1 MSLSI
6 QFQNSRFE
14 PNSTLWV
21 AFRERINKRKAM
33 PMTELPIIRSFR
45 DELDVEI
52 KFYEWPVANPKAV
65 IQIAHGLGEH
75 ARRYDQMAALLNRAG
90 FSVYAD
96 DHRGH
101 GQTGL
106 MQIAN
111 KQTKRLGSLG
121 VGGMDATFKQ
131 VAKFSKLIK
140 SENPGK
146 PLVILGH
153 SWGSFIAQKIINKN
167 SDLYDAVV
175 LSGSALT
182 MPGYLATG
190 DFNKVWKKLPG
201 STGYEWLSR
210 EVEVQKKFVDDP
222 LTFLAAAMQV
232 FGISNSLKLFGKPSK
247 KVRSDLPILVQVGEA
262 DPIGGEFSNKALV
275 EAYRKNSGSQD
286 IELFVYHDARH
297 EIYNELNKEEIIQDL
312 IDWINLR
319 IR

>member
-1 MSLSI
+1 
-6 QFQNSRFE
+6 
-14 PNSTLWV
+14 
-21 AFRERINKRKAM
+21 
-33 PMTELPIIRSFR
+33 MTELPIIRSFQ
-45 DELDVEI
+45 DEQGIEI
-52 KFYEWPVANPKAV
+52 KFYEWPVADPKAV

-75 ARRYDQMAALLNRAG
+75 ARRYDQMAAVLNRAG

-106 MQIAN
+106 GQIER
-111 KQTKRLGSLG
+111 KQIKKLGNLG
-121 VGGMDATFKQ
+121 QGGMDATFKQ
-131 VAKFSKLIK
+131 VLDFSKLIK

-146 PLVILGH
+146 PLIFIGH
-153 SWGSFIAQKIINKN
+153 SWGSFIAQKVINKS

-182 MPGYLATG
+182 MPGYLAAG

-210 EVEVQKKFVDDP
+210 DVEVQKKFVADP

-232 FGISNSLKLFGKPSK
+232 FGVANSLKLFGTPSK
-247 KVRSDLPILVQVGEA
+247 NVRSDLPILIQVGEA
-262 DPIGGEFSNKALV
+262 DPIGGEYSNKALV
-275 EAYRKNSGSQD
+275 EAYRKKSGIKD

-297 EIYNELNKEEIIQDL
+297 EIYNELNKDEILQDL
-312 IDWINLR
+312 VKWINIR
-319 IR
+319 IG

>member
-1 MSLSI
+1 
-6 QFQNSRFE
+6 
-14 PNSTLWV
+14 
-21 AFRERINKRKAM
+21 
-33 PMTELPIIRSFR
+33 MTELPIIRFFQ
-45 DELDVEI
+45 DGHDVSI
-52 KFYEWPVANPKAV
+52 AFYEWPVANPKGV

-75 ARRYDQMAALLNRAG
+75 ARRYDYMAATLNRAG

-106 MQIAN
+106 GQIASH
-111 KQTKRLGSLG
+111 QTKKLGSLG
-121 VGGMDATFKQ
+121 SGGMDATFSQ
-131 VAKFSKLIK
+131 VAEFSKLIK
-140 SENPGK
+140 SENPNK
-146 PLVILGH
+146 PLILLGP

-210 EVEVQKKFVDDP
+210 DVQVQKKFVEDP

-247 KVRSDLPILVQVGEA
+247 NIRSELPILVQVGEA
-262 DPIGGEFSNKALV
+262 DPIGGEYSNKALV
-275 EAYRKNSGSQD
+275 EAYRKNAGTQD

-297 EIYNELNKEEIIQDL
+297 EIYNELNKDEIIADL
-312 IDWINLR
+312 IAWINVR
-319 IR
+319 ISYLITGTRQSTRCDSPPN

>member
-1 MSLSI
+1 M
-6 QFQNSRFE
+6 
-14 PNSTLWV
+14 
-21 AFRERINKRKAM
+21 A
-33 PMTELPIIRSFR
+33 ELPIKRSFQ
-45 DELDVEI
+45 DTQAVSI
-52 KFYEWPVANPKAV
+52 AFYEWPVANPKGV

-75 ARRYDQMAALLNRAG
+75 ARRYDAMAATLNRAG

-106 MQIAN
+106 EQIAN
-111 KQTKRLGSLG
+111 NKTKKLGSLG
-121 VGGMDATFKQ
+121 AGGMDATFNQ
-131 VAKFSKLIK
+131 VAEFSKLIK
-140 SENPGK
+140 LENPGK
-146 PLVILGH
+146 PLILLGH

-167 SDLYDAVV
+167 SELYEAVV

-210 EVEVQKKFVDDP
+210 DVEVQKKFVEDP

-247 KVRSDLPILVQVGEA
+247 NVRADLPILVQVGEA
-262 DPIGGEFSNKALV
+262 DPIGGEYSNKALV
-275 EAYRKNSGSQD
+275 DAYRKNAGTKD

-297 EIYNELNKEEIIQDL
+297 EIYNELNKDEIIADL
-312 IDWINLR
+312 IAWTNAR
-319 IR
+319 IH

>member
-1 MSLSI
+1 
-6 QFQNSRFE
+6 
-14 PNSTLWV
+14 
-21 AFRERINKRKAM
+21 
-33 PMTELPIIRSFR
+33 MTELPIKRVFTDASS
-45 DELDVEI
+45 VEI
-52 KFYEWPVANPKAV
+52 KFYEWPVADPKAV

-75 ARRYDQMAALLNRAG
+75 ARRYDHLAAILNRAG

-106 MQIAN
+106 GQIER
-111 KQTKRLGSLG
+111 KQIKNLGNLG
-121 VGGMDATFKQ
+121 QGGMDATFNQ
-131 VAKFSKLIK
+131 VLDFSKLIK

-146 PLVILGH
+146 PLVFLGH
-153 SWGSFIAQKIINKN
+153 SWGSFIAQKVINKA

-190 DFNKVWKKLPG
+190 NFNKVWKKLPG

-210 EVEVQKKFVDDP
+210 DVEIQKKFVADP
-222 LTFLAAAMQV
+222 LTFMASAMQV
-232 FGISNSLKLFGKPSK
+232 LGFSNSLKMFGTPSK
-247 KVRSDLPILVQVGEA
+247 NVRSDLPILIQVGEA
-262 DPIGGEFSNKALV
+262 DPVGGEYSNKALV
-275 EAYRKNSGSQD
+275 EAYRKKAGIRD

-312 IDWINLR
+312 INWINIR
-319 IR
+319 IG

>member
-1 MSLSI
+1 
-6 QFQNSRFE
+6 
-14 PNSTLWV
+14 
-21 AFRERINKRKAM
+21 
-33 PMTELPIIRSFR
+33 MTTLPIQRSFE
-45 DELDVEI
+45 DSFYVEVI
-52 KFYEWPVANPKAV
+52 YFEWPVTNPKAIV
-65 IQIAHGLGEH
+65 QIAHGLGEH
-75 ARRYDQMAALLNRAG
+75 ARRYDHMAAALNRAG

-106 MQIAN
+106 KQLATN
-111 KQTKRLGSLG
+111 QTKKLGSLG
-121 VGGMDATFKQ
+121 KGGMEATFNQ
-131 VAKFSKLIK
+131 VAEFSKLIK
-140 SENPGK
+140 SDNPGK
-146 PLVILGH
+146 PLILLGH

-167 SDLYDAVV
+167 SELYNAVV

-210 EVEVQKKFVDDP
+210 DVEVQKKFVEDP

-247 KVRSDLPILVQVGEA
+247 NVRSDLPILVQVGEA
-262 DPIGGEFSNKALV
+262 DPIGGEYSNKALV
-275 EAYRKNSGSQD
+275 EAYRKNAGTKD

-297 EIYNELNKEEIIQDL
+297 EIYNELNKDEIIADL
-312 IDWINLR
+312 IEWINTR
-319 IR
+319 IS

>member
-1 MSLSI
+1 
-6 QFQNSRFE
+6 
-14 PNSTLWV
+14 
-21 AFRERINKRKAM
+21 
-33 PMTELPIIRSFR
+33 MTNLPIQRSFK
-45 DELDVEI
+45 DDFGVEI
-52 KFYEWPVANPKAV
+52 VFYEWPVADPKAV

-75 ARRYDQMAALLNRAG
+75 ARRYDQMAAVLNRAG

-106 MQIAN
+106 LQVSS
-111 KQTKRLGSLG
+111 KQTKKLGNLG
-121 VGGMDATFKQ
+121 PGGMDAAYKQ
-131 VAKFSKLIK
+131 VSDFTKIIK
-140 SENPGK
+140 DENPGK
-146 PLVILGH
+146 PIILLGH
-153 SWGSFIAQKIINKN
+153 SWGSFIAQKIINKH
-167 SDLYDAVV
+167 SGAYDAVV

-182 MPGYLATG
+182 MPGYIATG

-210 EVEVQKKFVDDP
+210 DVEIQKKFVADP

-232 FGISNSLKLFGKPSK
+232 LGIKNSLKMFGKPSK
-247 KVRSDLPILVQVGEA
+247 NVRSDLPILVQVGEA

-275 EAYRKNSGSQD
+275 EAYRKISGIQD

-297 EIYNELNKEEIIQDL
+297 EIYNELNKEAIIQDL

-319 IR
+319 ISPAIS